1 MNLIHWHS
9 SLRSIIVHI
18 DDKNSMVETFF
29 PHERR
34 KLFLNLSYLQ
44 VFLERRWSP
53 LNSPVNRNYATGSIL
68 GKLSIEFW
76 SEGRM
81 VRNRKSARPGVTRI
95 RRRKLFDVR
104 TVYGSGVHNPSLDTI
119 YRGDSVD
126 KWPLV
131 GHVHPQNRNA
141 RVPLIDRKP
150 IFARQLSPN
159 TKFSAEEN
167 RGGPSIDDSTP
178 ALERL
183 NRGCN
188 YSLPPVMPYFD
199 FAWSRREQINSKRL
213 NRFPTKRK
221 CIPLQ
226 DYNEIVEI
234 FVIIFLGNDNLN

>member
-1 MNLIHWHS
+1 MIKTRWL
-9 SLRSIIVHI
+9 
-18 DDKNSMVETFF
+18 
-29 PHERR
+29 
-34 KLFLNLSYLQ
+34 KLFSTRKKKTIFKSKLSPS
-44 VFLERRWSP
+44 FLGTALIAVEFPGEPKLCNRIDTWKT
-53 LNSPVNRNYATGSIL
+53 VNRIL
-68 GKLSIEFW
+68 VG
-76 SEGRM
+76 GTM

-167 RGGPSIDDSTP
+167 RGGPSIDDSIP

-199 FAWSRREQINSKRL
+199 FAWSTRKFRFFERDLIFEQINSKRL

-226 DYNEIVEI
+226 DYSKEIVEI
-234 FVIIFLGNDNLN
+234 FVIIFENPW

>member
-1 MNLIHWHS
+1 MSPNHFHFANLAIFS
-9 SLRSIIVHI
+9 RIYPRL
-18 DDKNSMVETFF
+18 KPCKTY
-29 PHERR
+29 
-34 KLFLNLSYLQ
+34 LSYLLVEFNSLTIQ
-44 VFLERRWSP
+44 VYEVLSFISMIKTRWLKLFSTRKKKTIFKSKLSPSFLGTALIAVEFPGEPKLCNRIDTWKT
-53 LNSPVNRNYATGSIL
+53 VNRIL
-68 GKLSIEFW
+68 VG
-76 SEGRM
+76 GTM

-199 FAWSRREQINSKRL
+199 FA
-213 NRFPTKRK
+213 
-221 CIPLQ
+221 
-226 DYNEIVEI
+226 
-234 FVIIFLGNDNLN
+234 

>member
-1 MNLIHWHS
+1 MIKTRWL
-9 SLRSIIVHI
+9 
-18 DDKNSMVETFF
+18 
-29 PHERR
+29 
-34 KLFLNLSYLQ
+34 KLFSTRKKKTIFKSKLSPS
-44 VFLERRWSP
+44 FLGTALIAVEFPGEPKLCNRIDTWKT
-53 LNSPVNRNYATGSIL
+53 VNRIL
-68 GKLSIEFW
+68 VG
-76 SEGRM
+76 GTM

-199 FAWSRREQINSKRL
+199 FA
-213 NRFPTKRK
+213 
-221 CIPLQ
+221 
-226 DYNEIVEI
+226 
-234 FVIIFLGNDNLN
+234 